1 MGIQQCDIVVII
13 KINYKKLLLGKP
25 LVSIEEIPIG
35 IMATSKIT

>member
-13 KINYKKLLLGKP
+13 KIHYKIILLGRP

-35 IMATSKIT
+35 IMATLNIT